1 MQFDQMK
8 RREFVAL
15 LGGAAAMRP
24 FTAHAQQQA
33 MPVIGFVD
41 SRTPE
46 AITDRLGGFRQGLKE
61 AGFVEGENVAI
72 AYRYAEYQ
80 LERLPGL
87 AVDLVC
93 RQVSALVTG
102 GVPAT
107 FAAKAA
113 TGTTPNVFVIGDD
126 PVRLGLVTSFARP
139 ESNLTG
145 INIVNAELA
154 TKRLE
159 FLRTLLPT
167 ATRILVLVHQAE
179 QNQLSELQAAALA
192 MGLKLQVVN
201 VGTIDEIYDAF
212 GTMERERPDALFVSA
227 APFLSGRRVQLAQLA
242 AFHRLP
248 AAFTLREYAEVGG
261 LMSYGANVV
270 DAYRQAGAYAGRILK
285 GTKPADL
292 PIVQSSKFELVINS
306 GTARMLGLAVPD
318 KLLVAADKVIE

>member
-1 MQFDQMK
+1 MK
-8 RREFVAL
+8 RREFITL
-15 LGGAAAMRP
+15 LGGAAAAWPLGAR
-24 FTAHAQQQA
+24 AQQA
-33 MPVIGFVD
+33 MPVVGFLD

-87 AVDLVC
+87 AVDLVR
-93 RQVSALVTG
+93 RQVSAVVTG

-179 QNQLSELQAAALA
+179 QNQLSELQLAALA

-212 GTMERERPDALFVSA
+212 GTMER
-227 APFLSGRRVQLAQLA
+227 
-242 AFHRLP
+242 
-248 AAFTLREYAEVGG
+248 
-261 LMSYGANVV
+261 
-270 DAYRQAGAYAGRILK
+270 
-285 GTKPADL
+285 
-292 PIVQSSKFELVINS
+292 
-306 GTARMLGLAVPD
+306 
-318 KLLVAADKVIE
+318 

>member
-1 MQFDQMK
+1 VK
-8 RREFVAL
+8 RREFITL
-15 LGGAAAMRP
+15 IGGAAAWPLTVR
-24 FTAHAQQQA
+24 AQQGA
-33 MPVIGFVD
+33 VPVIGFLD

-46 AITDRLGGFRQGLKE
+46 AITDRLRGFRQGLKE
-61 AGFVEGENVAI
+61 VGLLEGENVTI
-72 AYRYAEYQ
+72 VYRYAEYQ

-87 AVDLVC
+87 AVDLVR
-93 RQVSALVTG
+93 RQVSAIVTG

-113 TGTTPNVFVIGDD
+113 TATTPNVFVIGDD
-126 PVRLGLVTSFARP
+126 PVRLGLVTSLPRP

-145 INIVNAELA
+145 INILNAELA

-159 FLRTLLPT
+159 FLRALVPT
-167 ATRILVLVHQAE
+167 ATRISVLVNQAE

-192 MGLKLQVVN
+192 MGLKLHVIN
-201 VGTIDEIYDAF
+201 VDTVGEIYDVF
-212 GTMERERPDALFVSA
+212 ERLERERPDGLFVSA

-248 AAFTLREYAEVGG
+248 ATFTLREYAEVGG

-270 DAYRQAGAYAGRILK
+270 DAYRQVGVYTGRILK
-285 GTKPADL
+285 GAKPADL

-306 GTARMLGLAVPD
+306 GTARMLGLTVPAS
-318 KLLVAADKVIE
+318 LLAIADEVIE

>member
-1 MQFDQMK
+1 
-8 RREFVAL
+8 V
-15 LGGAAAMRP
+15 
-24 FTAHAQQQA
+24 
-33 MPVIGFVD
+33 PVIGFLD

-46 AITDRLGGFRQGLKE
+46 AITDRLRGFRQGLKE
-61 AGFVEGENVAI
+61 VGLLEGENVTI
-72 AYRYAEYQ
+72 VYRYAEYQ

-87 AVDLVC
+87 AVDLVR
-93 RQVSALVTG
+93 RQVSAIVTG

-113 TGTTPNVFVIGDD
+113 TATTPNVFVIGDD
-126 PVRLGLVTSFARP
+126 PVRLGLVTSLPRP

-145 INIVNAELA
+145 INILNAELA

-159 FLRTLLPT
+159 FLRALVPT
-167 ATRILVLVHQAE
+167 ATRISVLVNQAE

-192 MGLKLQVVN
+192 MGLKLHVVN
-201 VGTIDEIYDAF
+201 VDTVGEIYDVF
-212 GTMERERPDALFVSA
+212 ERMERERPDGLFVSA

-248 AAFTLREYAEVGG
+248 ATFTLREYAEVGG

-270 DAYRQAGAYAGRILK
+270 DAYRQAGAYTGRILK
-285 GTKPADL
+285 GAKPAVL

-306 GTARMLGLAVPD
+306 GTARMLGLTVPAS
-318 KLLVAADKVIE
+318 LLAIADEVIE

>member
-1 MQFDQMK
+1 VK
-8 RREFVAL
+8 RREFITL
-15 LGGAAAMRP
+15 IGGAAAWPLTVR
-24 FTAHAQQQA
+24 AQQGA
-33 MPVIGFVD
+33 VPVIGFLD

-46 AITDRLGGFRQGLKE
+46 AITDRLRGFRQGLKE
-61 AGFVEGENVAI
+61 VGLLEGENVTI
-72 AYRYAEYQ
+72 VYRYAEYQ

-87 AVDLVC
+87 AVDLVR
-93 RQVSALVTG
+93 RQVSAIVTG

-113 TGTTPNVFVIGDD
+113 TATTPNVFVIGDD
-126 PVRLGLVTSFARP
+126 PVRLGLVTSLPRP

-145 INIVNAELA
+145 VNILNAELA

-159 FLRTLLPT
+159 FLRALVPT
-167 ATRILVLVHQAE
+167 ATRISVLVNQAE

-192 MGLKLQVVN
+192 MGLKLHVIN
-201 VGTIDEIYDAF
+201 VDTVGEIYDVF
-212 GTMERERPDALFVSA
+212 ERLERERPDGLFVSA

-248 AAFTLREYAEVGG
+248 ATFTLREYAEVGG

-270 DAYRQAGAYAGRILK
+270 DAYRQVGVYTGRILK
-285 GTKPADL
+285 GAKPADL

-306 GTARMLGLAVPD
+306 GTARMLGLTVPAS
-318 KLLVAADKVIE
+318 LLAIADEVIE